1 MTARFILLVA
11 CLIAASLAFSTGAI
25 SVCPA
30 NSDGICMNMCST
42 AAADVTGLGVTPAL
56 AEYTPE
62 TAYTFTVTASD
73 TAMYKGLVVSFYT
86 GAAPAGQ
93 IVGSIVSDDAGALA
107 TTETLFD
114 GAACN
119 GSLRHV
125 DASAKNAD
133 IGFHGLLSAVSMALK
148 EEELGAAVGASV
160 PTVGSVTMGWWFV
173 VERPDAAQCMWAS
186 GTATITEASGVTPPP
201 TTVEPTVGTDAPT
214 AAPSSSSFIVTVS
227 MALIALVL
235 VFLL

>member
-133 IGFHGLLSAVSMALK
+133 IGFTWTAP
-148 EEELGAAVGASV
+148 AAG
-160 PTVGSVTMGWWFV
+160 TGSVTMGWWFV